1 MSVRQQRRRDPKTG
15 KETKFWIVDLTV
27 QIPGG
32 SIARFREVPK
42 IQTRRGAE
50 QYERQRLA
58 ELLAGRQQP
67 KEVPA
72 PVEKREVVPTIAA
85 FTKQFI
91 DNYAVANNK
100 PSEVASKQSALRF
113 HILPV
118 LGHLSL
124 DKVGPAQIEAFKA
137 MKLKEGL
144 SPKTVNNHLIVLRR
158 MLSVAEEWELIKHV
172 PKFKWLKV
180 PEVEFDFLTFEE
192 AAKFLATGEGEWRT
206 MIAVAMKAGLRQG
219 EILGL
224 RWKDVDLVT
233 GKIIVRQSSVR
244 GIVGTPKGWRSREI
258 ELCSDL
264 WDILKAHR
272 HLRGEL
278 VFCDLDGQMLTK
290 NQCRRPLYDVCKR
303 ASLRQ
308 IGWHVLR
315 HTFASHLVMRG
326 VPIRVVQELLGHRD
340 IKTTMRYAH
349 LSPQSRRDAV
359 ALLDANASHE
369 ATVRQQKPEIVV
381 NS

>member
-32 SIARFREVPK
+32 SLARFREVPK

-58 ELLAGRQQP
+58 ELLAGRPQP

-72 PVEKREVVPTIAA
+72 PEEKKEVVPTVAA
-85 FTKQFI
+85 FKKQFI

-100 PSEVASKQSALRF
+100 PSEVASKQSAFRF
-113 HILPV
+113 HILPA

-158 MLSVAEEWELIKHV
+158 MLAVAEEWELIKHV

-180 PEVEFDFLTFEE
+180 P
-192 AAKFLATGEGEWRT
+192 
-206 MIAVAMKAGLRQG
+206 
-219 EILGL
+219 
-224 RWKDVDLVT
+224 
-233 GKIIVRQSSVR
+233 
-244 GIVGTPKGWRSREI
+244 
-258 ELCSDL
+258 
-264 WDILKAHR
+264 
-272 HLRGEL
+272 
-278 VFCDLDGQMLTK
+278 
-290 NQCRRPLYDVCKR
+290 
-303 ASLRQ
+303 
-308 IGWHVLR
+308 
-315 HTFASHLVMRG
+315 
-326 VPIRVVQELLGHRD
+326 
-340 IKTTMRYAH
+340 
-349 LSPQSRRDAV
+349 
-359 ALLDANASHE
+359 
-369 ATVRQQKPEIVV
+369 
-381 NS
+381 